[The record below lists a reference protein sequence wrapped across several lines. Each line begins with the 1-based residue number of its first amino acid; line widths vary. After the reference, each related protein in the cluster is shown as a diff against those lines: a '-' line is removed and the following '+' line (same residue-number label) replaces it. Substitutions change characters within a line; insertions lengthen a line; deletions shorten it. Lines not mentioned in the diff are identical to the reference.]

1 MGPGREG
8 RSRSCV
14 DSSSADSGRGPGTV
28 RGSEGTAMT
37 RAAQPTWDL
46 RLAEEGAGGA
56 AAASP

>member
-14 DSSSADSGRGPGTV
+14 DSSSADSGRGPGAV
-28 RGSEGTAMT
+28 RGAGGAGRT
-37 RAAQPTWDL
+37 RASQPTWDL

-56 AAASP
+56 TAAPP